1 MMIKILIVD
10 DEASAGNI
18 LEILI
23 KKYITTP
30 AEIVYCSN
38 VTDGLRA
45 LQSFHPSLVMLDI
58 DMPVMNGFDLLSMAP
73 ENNFDVIFTTAH
85 DHYAI
90 KAIRFSALDYLLK
103 PIDIFELQT
112 AINKH
117 IERQK
122 NGNRPLLINNL
133 IHNLHQ
139 ANTSDFKLALS
150 TLKGVFFYAPS
161 EILYCEGE
169 NNYTQF
175 TFSNHKPL
183 MISKTLGEY
192 EELLSEYGFLRI
204 HKSYLVNKSFV
215 NSIDRDGNILMVN
228 GKSLPVSRRK
238 KEGIMNS
245 LKGLKQLP

>member
-1 MMIKILIVD
+1 MIKILIVD

-18 LEILI
+18 LEVLI
-23 KKYITTP
+23 KKYITAET
-30 AEIVYCSN
+30 EIVYCDN
-38 VTDGLRA
+38 VKDGLQ
-45 LQSFHPSLVMLDI
+45 LIQTFNPSLIMLDI
-58 DMPVMNGFDLLSMAP
+58 DMPVMNGFDLLSMTP

-103 PIDIFELQT
+103 PIDVFELQT

-122 NGNRPLLINNL
+122 NSNRPLLINNL

-139 ANTSDFKLALS
+139 SNSSEFKLALS
-150 TLKGVFFYAPS
+150 TTKGVFFYAPS

-175 TFSNHKPL
+175 IFSKHKPV
-183 MISKTLGEY
+183 MISKTLGEF
-192 EELLSEYGFLRI
+192 EDLLEEYGFLRI
-204 HKSYLVNKSFV
+204 HKSYLVNKNFV
-215 NSIDRDGNILMVN
+215 TSVNRDGDVIMAD
-228 GKSLPVSRRK
+228 GKALPISRRRK
-238 KEGIMNS
+238 DGIMNS
-245 LKGLKQLP
+245 LKGVKTTG

>member
-1 MMIKILIVD
+1 MIKILIVD
-10 DEASAGNI
+10 DETSAGNI
-18 LEILI
+18 LEVLI
-23 KKYITTP
+23 KKYITAET
-30 AEIVYCSN
+30 EIVYCDN
-38 VTDGLRA
+38 VKDGLQ
-45 LQSFHPSLVMLDI
+45 LIQTFNPSLIMLDI
-58 DMPVMNGFDLLSMAP
+58 DMPVMNGFDLLSMTP

-103 PIDIFELQT
+103 PIDVFELQT

-133 IHNLHQ
+133 IQNLHQ
-139 ANTSDFKLALS
+139 SNSSEFKLALS
-150 TLKGVFFYAPS
+150 TTKGVFFYAPA

-175 TFSNHKPL
+175 IFSKHKPV
-183 MISKTLGEY
+183 MISKTLGEF
-192 EELLSEYGFLRI
+192 EDLLEEYGFLRI

-215 NSIDRDGNILMVN
+215 SSVNRDGDVIMAD
-228 GKSLPVSRRK
+228 GKALPISRRRK
-238 KEGIMNS
+238 DGIMNS
-245 LKGLKQLP
+245 LKGVKTSG